1 MYSNLPVWVNMSAT
15 ANDYIVSNILI
26 KYIKYMQ
33 YNVPNRLWNESD
45 SIDLDIFDRQA
56 SNRL

>member
-1 MYSNLPVWVNMSAT
+1 MSAT